1 MAIPAGT
8 LIGFILA
15 RCKWPFRP
23 VIQSVWLA
31 SIFLPL
37 PIVAS
42 AWLGAFGNAGRS
54 QAFGLSDLPLISGWS
69 AAAMIHALAAVP
81 VVVWVM
87 SGVMLQV
94 DDFIE
99 NMARI
104 EFSMPMAIYRSTIRK
119 CIPAAVAASLAVLIM
134 TAGDMTVTDLVQ
146 ERTFAE
152 EAYLQAQMG
161 DGLAAAARTSMAPVI
176 LITIL
181 ILIWAKSNTIW
192 YERFHGG
199 SQIRISGKK
208 WLVGWPGFYSGIIAI
223 FFTIIAWGVP
233 IVALAWRA
241 GRSGGDA
248 IINSKPS
255 WSITALIH
263 NLTNAWPDLAETLP
277 YTLFIASITAI
288 ASTLMAWILAEI
300 SVNSVPF
307 QWAVLTGAAIGFA
320 VPGPVAGLA
329 VQWLWMPW
337 EAIYDSWAVII
348 AAQVFRLMPIAVLL
362 TWPSVQ
368 FKYKP
373 MNDLARLDGLSVQ
386 KRFWRVQ
393 WPTTGPVALA
403 STGVVFALSIG
414 ELPATNM
421 VTPPGVEMLSVRIW
435 GLMHTGVES
444 HLSSVVLACM
454 IAFTIMMVLFTI
466 IRSIS
471 KKPLNRITTL

>member
-1 MAIPAGT
+1 M
-8 LIGFILA
+8 
-15 RCKWPFRP
+15 
-23 VIQSVWLA
+23 
-31 SIFLPL
+31 
-37 PIVAS
+37 
-42 AWLGAFGNAGRS
+42 
-54 QAFGLSDLPLISGWS
+54 
-69 AAAMIHALAAVP
+69 
-81 VVVWVM
+81 
-87 SGVMLQV
+87 
-94 DDFIE
+94 
-99 NMARI
+99 
-104 EFSMPMAIYRSTIRK
+104 
-119 CIPAAVAASLAVLIM
+119 
-134 TAGDMTVTDLVQ
+134 
-146 ERTFAE
+146 
-152 EAYLQAQMG
+152 
-161 DGLAAAARTSMAPVI
+161 
-176 LITIL
+176 
-181 ILIWAKSNTIW
+181 
-192 YERFHGG
+192 
-199 SQIRISGKK
+199 
-208 WLVGWPGFYSGIIAI
+208 
-223 FFTIIAWGVP
+223 
-233 IVALAWRA
+233 
-241 GRSGGDA
+241 
-248 IINSKPS
+248 NSKPS

-263 NLTNAWPDLAETLP
+263 NLTNAWPDLTETLP

-373 MNDLARLDGLSVQ
+373 MDDLARLDGLSVQ
-386 KRFWRVQ
+386 ERFWRVQ